1 MNENIYISPVG
12 CAGIL
17 RRKNERNLSINKELQ
32 VALLKGT
39 ETMSLDEIEKRSRV
53 QRRGK
58 YSHISSEQKEL
69 LV

>member
-1 MNENIYISPVG
+1 M
-12 CAGIL
+12 
-17 RRKNERNLSINKELQ
+17 KNERNLSINKELQ

-69 LV
+69 LEANG